1 MKTLINLLFISFL
14 GLLSLNAQQRI
25 TLAGQAQA
33 TDVSN
38 PQNNVTYFFGGQS
51 GPTNFTNVLYKLDG
65 TGQLQFVEPDLTCPQ
80 PTPRAGA
87 TAWFDNGSLYIRGGF
102 NSTVGCMGDTWVF
115 NTTTK
120 CWALLLTGDPCVAYM
135 ASVKVPTDNKVYLV
149 GGRNAAG
156 ESLPHFYSMNLGNPG
171 AGYTTLPALPEPL
184 AGPAVLHK
192 NGKTLVFGG
201 LWHDWDPNTPGN
213 QPSYSQNIWRYSPT
227 AKAGWDMVPATGE
240 IIELYRM
247 AYTQDPLGNFFY
259 VFGGRTYN
267 YTTNSEFFSNGIYKF
282 NLNTNVWTKVPV
294 NLPVALA
301 DFTASYRSHTGGN
314 DTIYL
319 IGGQLQNGTL
329 SNTSYKFS
337 VLGNTLTPFVVTS
350 TPEIT
355 VEKAGLS
362 IYPNPGTDIIN
373 FQCKEPIN
381 AANLTFYNAF
391 GQQMIINKDYSGTSV
406 NVVDFPAGLYFV
418 ELGLRD
424 KTLKARFV
432 KK

>member
-1 MKTLINLLFISFL
+1 
-14 GLLSLNAQQRI
+14 
-25 TLAGQAQA
+25 
-33 TDVSN
+33 
-38 PQNNVTYFFGGQS
+38 
-51 GPTNFTNVLYKLDG
+51 
-65 TGQLQFVEPDLTCPQ
+65 
-80 PTPRAGA
+80 
-87 TAWFDNGSLYIRGGF
+87 
-102 NSTVGCMGDTWVF
+102 
-115 NTTTK
+115 
-120 CWALLLTGDPCVAYM
+120 
-135 ASVKVPTDNKVYLV
+135 
-149 GGRNAAG
+149 
-156 ESLPHFYSMNLGNPG
+156 
-171 AGYTTLPALPEPL
+171 
-184 AGPAVLHK
+184 
-192 NGKTLVFGG
+192 
-201 LWHDWDPNTPGN
+201 
-213 QPSYSQNIWRYSPT
+213 
-227 AKAGWDMVPATGE
+227 MVPATGE